1 MALDRTDLKILKE
14 LGRDGR
20 ISNQDLA
27 ALVALSPSSCLRR
40 VRMLEEAGIISG
52 YRCELDPQRLGL
64 EVQALVQVSMRQ
76 DVDQWH
82 EKFVEAV
89 LSWPEVIEATI
100 VTGQANYTLTVRTRD
115 LGHYSDFIINRLY
128 KAPGVMSINSNMVLG
143 TIKSGGSLLGL
154 LEAPKP

>member
-1 MALDRTDLKILKE
+1 MALDRTDLKILGE

-27 ALVALSPSSCLRR
+27 ARVALSPSSCLRR

-52 YRCELDPQRLGL
+52 YRCEIDPQRLGL

-76 DVDQWH
+76 DVEQWH
-82 EKFVEAV
+82 EKFVESV
-89 LSWPEVIEATI
+89 LNWPEVIAATI
-100 VTGQANYTLTVRTRD
+100 VTGQSNYILTVRARD
-115 LGHYSDFIINRLY
+115 LSHYAEFIVNRLY
-128 KAPGVMSINSNMVLG
+128 KTPGVMAINSNMVLG

-154 LEAPKP
+154 LEGQE